1 MQGEPSLGAGLDVA
15 QEHEEGGERTDWQ
28 VRLMRTSWKTK
39 NMEEFVL
46 QKVASFNVCVCFIA
60 DNALSHVDEF

>member
-28 VRLMRTSWKTK
+28 VRLMRTSKDK
-39 NMEEFVL
+39 KHGRIEA
-46 QKVASFNVCVCFIA
+46 KIS
-60 DNALSHVDEF
+60 